1 MNVNSISLQQN
12 ISASYNYQ
20 QSASEQINA
29 VRANQDTV
37 TISHTGRQLSTS
49 EDTRQENVERM
60 NKKLDRARNDPIY
73 ANELARGLA
82 RSDFLMGLDVS
93 TISQGG
99 SISETRYTNG
109 DLVNSSS
116 TKSSVQKWRNEA
128 DQYKAEN
135 IGFYN
140 VEKEKG
146 TSDLNIIMEIMERN
160 MNLPESFR
168 KQQGND
174 YL

>member
-1 MNVNSISLQQN
+1 
-12 ISASYNYQ
+12 
-20 QSASEQINA
+20 
-29 VRANQDTV
+29 
-37 TISHTGRQLSTS
+37 
-49 EDTRQENVERM
+49 M

-140 VEKEKG
+140 VGKEKG